1 MKAAKRWSKIK
12 TVAKL
17 VQNGEQEEESEEE
30 EKNVYEIEP
39 EPEPKFKYRI
49 FRNRELFMRP
59 IKFED
64 KEAESTTD
72 VLPDKKLRSRY
83 LIKQPYEKV
92 SGKNVIFSHSDCNTV
107 ATEMVSSTMNHTEG
121 GWPKDVKTE
130 QVEQKNKFIRKT
142 CKEDMFKYTT
152 TKLGQTMAKALKQN
166 ITLNLEETYFDDIEE
181 SPSANSKKVTIIG
194 KLKDFSGR
202 RRPVSCLAWQRVKS
216 DACVAISHCSS
227 EFLGS
232 HEETCTDAYLCNFE
246 RSTVP
251 KCIFTAPDHLTILDY
266 NEKQKNLLSGGCYNG
281 QVTHLCLI

>member
-1 MKAAKRWSKIK
+1 MKAAKGWNKLK
-12 TVAKL
+12 TVTKL
-17 VQNGEQEEESEEE
+17 VQNAEKEEEVEEL
-30 EKNVYEIEP
+30 KPIYEIEP
-39 EPEPKFKYRI
+39 EPEPRYRYKI
-49 FRNRELFMRP
+49 FRDRGMFMRP
-59 IKFED
+59 IQLED
-64 KEAESTTD
+64 KEAESMTD
-72 VLPDKKLRSRY
+72 VLPDKKLLRRY
-83 LIKQPYEKV
+83 IIKQPYMKESGNNV
-92 SGKNVIFSHSDCNTV
+92 SFSHSDCNTV
-107 ATEMVSSTMNHTEG
+107 AKEMVSSSMNHMEG
-121 GWPKDVKTE
+121 GWPRDVKTE

-166 ITLNLEETYFDDIEE
+166 NTLNLEEMYFDDIEE
-181 SPSANSKKVTIIG
+181 SPGSNSKKVTIIA